1 MNEAKTVDLAR
12 CPLTAHNYAT
22 TSENRIHGDEVARRY
37 GFAGGLVP
45 GVASY
50 AYLCRPALELLGDA
64 WLASGEISVKLVHP
78 VYDGDT
84 VEALARRQPE
94 PQRELLLELRDSA
107 GDVCATGTAALSAMR
122 EAGPTNGELPRMPTP
137 PLDTRSDA
145 SLDELRPGCQLASV
159 DVLDALRREG
169 EELAADDLRRFLAD
183 RYRDPE
189 PRYLDPSGPLHPAL
203 APELANQVLARSVRL
218 GPWIHAGSHTRHF
231 APLRP
236 DGLHARGRV
245 AAAYE
250 RNGHEI
256 VDLDVRLYGFVEG
269 HIADPEE
276 PRPLDLLAQVLHRAI
291 VRPRMV
297 AAAG

>member
-1 MNEAKTVDLAR
+1 VNEAKPVGLAR
-12 CPLTAHNYAT
+12 CQLAAHNFAT

-50 AYLCRPALELLGDA
+50 AYLCRPSLELLGDA

-78 VYDGDT
+78 VYDGDI

-94 PQRELLLELRDSA
+94 GQGELLLELRDSA
-107 GDVCATGTAALSAMR
+107 GDVCATGTAALSATP
-122 EAGPTNGELPRMPTP
+122 EAGHADGELPLTPAP
-137 PLDTRSDA
+137 PLDTRPDA
-145 SLDELRPGCQLASV
+145 SLDELRPGRQLASL

-169 EELAADDLRRFLAD
+169 EELAAGDLRRFLAD

-189 PRYLDPSGPLHPAL
+189 PRYLDTSGPLHPAL

-218 GPWIHAGSHTRHF
+218 GPWIHASSHTRHF

-245 AAAYE
+245 AKAYE

-256 VDLDVRLYGFVEG
+256 VELDVRLYGFVEG
-269 HIADPEE
+269 DIAPPGEA
-276 PRPLDLLAQVLHRAI
+276 RPARLLAQVHHRAI
-291 VRPRMV
+291 IRPRPV
-297 AAAG
+297 AVAG